1 MDSYVF
7 FSREDMREHF
17 RVSMDSVYDNIS
29 KVIPEKYQ
37 ELLGITKEVFADPSV
52 QVNGR
57 LHALGELLTN
67 NGYGGPGPIIN
78 TFPLKLLNDTSSSFL
93 FLIFKS

>member
-17 RVSMDSVYDNIS
+17 RVSMDSVYANIS
-29 KVIPEKYQ
+29 KVIPKKYQ
-37 ELLGITKEVFADPSV
+37 ELLGITKEVFAEYSL

-57 LHALGELLTN
+57 VHALVEVGTN
-67 NGYGGPGPIIN
+67 NGYGGPG
-78 TFPLKLLNDTSSSFL
+78 
-93 FLIFKS
+93 